1 MMSDFLIQT
10 LIGISIATV
19 IGMIGWFLI
28 RLVSGIEDSV
38 KNLRDEVYNDRTILT
53 KHSERMQT
61 EVHALGTKTEI
72 LVTKVDYLT
81 KTSDDVKKG
90 QATLAEQVAAMS
102 NKLVATDTKVENLGK
117 IIPVGIKKN

>member
-1 MMSDFLIQT
+1 MSDFLIQT